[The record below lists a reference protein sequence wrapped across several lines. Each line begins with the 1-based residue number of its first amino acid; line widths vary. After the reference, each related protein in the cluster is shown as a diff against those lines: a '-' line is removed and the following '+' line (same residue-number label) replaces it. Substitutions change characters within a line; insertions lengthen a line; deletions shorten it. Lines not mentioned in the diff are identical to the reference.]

1 MKILFLT
8 DSHIRGNNPCS
19 RKDDYVVSL
28 REKHIEIGQIIKDQ
42 SVGVVI
48 HGGDVFHSPDTS
60 KSLISEYIK
69 IFRFWEVP
77 IWVVVGSHDVIAYN
91 EHTISRT
98 ALGVL
103 IAADVV
109 KPLESIP
116 TELSSNILVVGINHS
131 YKLDENPQ
139 NYFLEKNDK
148 DSILIE
154 VVHGMVVDK
163 PFFDEYTLIKDIKT
177 EADLFLSGHFHP
189 GWEPQKVNG
198 TLFINPG
205 SLGRVENIERIFPP
219 SVVILNIEG
228 KDINYEIVP
237 LKCAKPSAD
246 VFRNVV
252 KLGNE
257 TSERIL
263 DFMKVLS
270 KRTEDLEEQDLKG
283 LILRLAKEDNVSDEV
298 INEALTLVDEIKN
311 KMEEL

>member
-19 RKDDYVVSL
+19 RKDDYPEAL
-28 REKHIEIGQIIKDQ
+28 KEKHFEIGQIIKDQ
-42 SVGVVI
+42 NINVVI
-48 HGGDVFHSPDTS
+48 HGGDIFHSPDTS

-69 IFRFWEVP
+69 IFKSWEVP
-77 IWVVVGSHDVIAYN
+77 IFCVAGSHDTIAYN

-103 IAADVV
+103 IAADVID
-109 KPLESIP
+109 PLESIP
-116 TELSSNILVVGINHS
+116 TELSPNIFAVGINHS
-131 YKLDENPQ
+131 YRLDENPK
-139 NYFLEKNDK
+139 NYSLEKNDK
-148 DSILIE
+148 DSVLIE

-189 GWEPQKVNG
+189 GWEPQRVNG

-205 SLGRVENIERIFPP
+205 SLGRVENIERIFSP

-228 KDINYEIVP
+228 KDIDYQIVP
-237 LKCAKPSAD
+237 LTCAKPSKD

-283 LILRLAKEDNVSDEV
+283 LILKLAKEDNVSDEV
-298 INEALTLVDEIKN
+298 IKEALTLVDEIKN
-311 KMEEL
+311 KLEEN